1 MLWHSV
7 ILSGIRSLINC
18 GRFFCYSF
26 CVTVRP
32 LDVETLPKIS
42 LVTPVFNAAKYIE
55 QTLES
60 VLAQN
65 YPKLEYYVVDGASTD
80 GTVEIIRKY
89 EKRMTGWVSEPDQGM
104 YDALNKGFARTS
116 GEVMGWI
123 SATDL
128 LRPGGLEAVG
138 SVFAEFPEVE
148 WITGR
153 RTCLNEEGEVKRV
166 DPLMTWTRYSFL
178 LGVPLRHIQQ
188 ESTYWRR
195 SLWERA
201 GGRVDAGRR
210 SAGDFELWMRF
221 FRSAELY
228 TVDAEIGGFREHAG
242 SDSLEDLD
250 KFNEQCKQIA
260 EGELRE
266 RLGGVYGAYK
276 RLDGAVGR
284 VPKVRAAWYFGKA
297 MAVKGLWSMPRRVIE
312 RKDGAWKMRRARGR
326 A

>member
-1 MLWHSV
+1 MTPPR
-7 ILSGIRSLINC
+7 ISLI
-18 GRFFCYSF
+18 
-26 CVTVRP
+26 
-32 LDVETLPKIS
+32 
-42 LVTPVFNAAKYIE
+42 TPVFNSAHYIE
-55 QTLES
+55 QTIQS
-60 VLAQN
+60 VLSQN
-65 YPKLEYYVVDGASTD
+65 YPNLEYFIIDGGSTD

-89 EKRMTGWVSEPDQGM
+89 ERRMTGWVSEPDQGM
-104 YDALNKGFARTS
+104 YDALNKGFAQTS

-128 LRPGGLEAVG
+128 LRPGGLEVVG

-201 GGRVDAGRR
+201 GGRVDGARR
-210 SAGDFELWMRF
+210 SAGDFELWTRF
-221 FRSAELY
+221 FRFAELY

-250 KFNEQCKQIA
+250 KFNAQCEQIA
-260 EGELRE
+260 EGELRA
-266 RLGGVYGAYK
+266 RLGGVFGAYK
-276 RLDGAVGR
+276 RVDKAIGR
-284 VPKVRAAWYFGKA
+284 VPKVRAAWYFGKGLA
-297 MAVKGLWSMPRRVIE
+297 LKGLCSIPRHVIA
-312 RKDGAWKMRRARGR
+312 RKDGAWEMRLARSRA
-326 A
+326 